1 MPSILTERAV
11 REAKPRAKRYKLYD
25 AHGLHLLVTPNGG
38 KLWRHD
44 YRADG
49 KRRTLSLGPYP
60 LYSLEEARQARDS
73 ARRLLRGGAD
83 PNDQQKRVKLAKALA
98 QDSSFDAIADEVL
111 AKMARERRA
120 QATLTKTRWLLD
132 FARPELG
139 KVSVAAITAP
149 EVLAVLRKVEARG
162 RYETAQ
168 RLRSVIGSVFR
179 YAIATGRASADPTF
193 ALRGALTSPPVSHH
207 ATIIEPDE
215 VGELLRAID
224 GYEGQPAT
232 RAALRLAPHV
242 FVRPG
247 ELRMAEWAEI
257 DFETAIWAIPA
268 PKTKMRRALKVPL
281 SRQSME
287 IFQSMASL
295 TGNGRYVFPSL
306 RSKERP
312 MSDNCLNGALRRLG
326 YDNGDMTT
334 HGFRAMACS
343 LLNESGQWNPDAIE
357 RQLGHCD
364 ANEVRRA
371 YARAQYWDER
381 VAMMQWWSDR
391 LDALR
396 AAARRRQRA
405 P

>member
-1 MPSILTERAV
+1 MPSILTAHAV
-11 REAKPRAKRYKLYD
+11 HSAAPRAKRYKLYD
-25 AHGLHLLVTPNGG
+25 AHGLHLLITPNGS
-38 KLWRHD
+38 KLWRID

-60 LYSLEEARQARDS
+60 LYSLDEARQARDN
-73 ARRLLRGGAD
+73 ARKQLRVGAN
-83 PNDQQKRVKLAKALA
+83 PTDQQKRVRLAEALT
-98 QDSSFDAIADEVL
+98 QSSSFDHIANEVL
-111 AKMARERRA
+111 AKMEREQRA
-120 QATLTKTRWLLD
+120 EATLTKTRWLLD
-132 FARPELG
+132 FARPDLG
-139 KVSVAAITAP
+139 RIAIGDITAP
-149 EVLAVLRKVEARG
+149 EILAVLRKVEARG
-162 RYETAQ
+162 RYESAQ
-168 RLRSVIGSVFR
+168 RLRSIIGSVFR
-179 YAIATGRASADPTF
+179 YAIATGRASNDPTF
-193 ALRGALTSPPVSHH
+193 ALRGALTAPRVTHH

-232 RAALRLAPHV
+232 HAALRLAPHV

-257 DFETAIWAIPA
+257 DFETSIWAIPA

-281 SRQSME
+281 SRQSIE
-287 IFQSMASL
+287 IFQSMARL
-295 TGNGRYVFPSL
+295 TGRDRYVFPSL

-343 LLNESGQWNPDAIE
+343 LLNESGQWHADAIE

-364 ANEVRRA
+364 SNEVRRA

-381 VAMMQWWSDR
+381 VRMMQWWSDQ
-391 LDALR
+391 LDTLR
-396 AAARRRQRA
+396 AAAKRRCA
-405 P
+405 A

>member
-1 MPSILTERAV
+1 MPSNLTAHAV
-11 REAKPRAKRYKLYD
+11 HSAAPRAKRYKLYD
-25 AHGLHLLVTPNGG
+25 THGLHLLITPNGS
-38 KLWRHD
+38 KLWRID

-60 LYSLEEARQARDS
+60 LYSLEEARQARDN
-73 ARRLLRGGAD
+73 ARKQLRVGAD
-83 PNDQQKRVKLAKALA
+83 PTDQQKRVKLAQALT
-98 QDSSFDAIADEVL
+98 QSSSFDAIADEVL
-111 AKMARERRA
+111 AKMQREQRA
-120 QATLTKTRWLLD
+120 EATLTKTRWLLD
-132 FARPELG
+132 FARPDLG
-139 KVSVAAITAP
+139 RISVADITAP
-149 EVLAVLRKVEARG
+149 EILAVLRKVEARG

-168 RLRSVIGSVFR
+168 RLRSIIGSVFR
-179 YAIATGRASADPTF
+179 YAIATGRASSDPTF
-193 ALRGALTSPPVSHH
+193 ALRGALTAPRVTHH
-207 ATIIEPDE
+207 ATIIEPNE
-215 VGELLRAID
+215 VGELLRAIE

-232 RAALRLAPHV
+232 HAALRLAPHV

-281 SRQSME
+281 SRQSIE
-287 IFQSMASL
+287 IFQSMARL
-295 TGNGRYVFPSL
+295 TGNDRYVFPSL

-326 YDNGDMTT
+326 YDNSDMTA

-343 LLNESGQWNPDAIE
+343 LLNESGQWHSDAIE

-381 VAMMQWWSDR
+381 VRMMQWWSDH

-396 AAARRRQRA
+396 AAAKRRCA
-405 P
+405 A